1 MTFFGISKVFST
13 ENNRQYETIG
23 EFWNGLS
30 MIYGI
35 RNLRGLGYNWT
46 EKTMEYV
53 IGLKQ
58 GIIDNANCSVEL
70 PDDNWSCVSG
80 KTSEL
85 GAIYDK
91 IYADGKLT
99 YEIEMFTEN
108 GECEIM
114 YYRSRTGQAER

>member
-1 MTFFGISKVFST
+1 MTFCGISKVFST
-13 ENNRQYETIG
+13 ENNRQYETIS

-30 MIYGI
+30 LIYGV

-46 EKTMEYV
+46 EKTIEYV

-70 PDDNWSCVSG
+70 PDENWSCISG

-91 IYADGKLT
+91 IYADGRLT

-114 YYRSRTGQAER
+114 YYRNRTEQTKE

>member
-1 MTFFGISKVFST
+1 MTFYGISKVFST

-46 EKTMEYV
+46 EKTIEYV

-70 PDDNWSCVSG
+70 PDENWNCVSG

-85 GAIYDK
+85 GTIYDK
-91 IYADGKLT
+91 I
-99 YEIEMFTEN
+99 
-108 GECEIM
+108 
-114 YYRSRTGQAER
+114 